1 MHPLKW
7 FGIIVLYTVVTLLCV
22 YYIPNGSSLSGVTVF
37 FGFTFVA
44 FVPGYCLLSLLFQEG
59 KLDIIEKT
67 VLSVALSFSIAGISG
82 LFLGL
87 SSVGLTVST
96 ITRSLSITVIVI
108 AFLAMLRKTGLI
120 RLPSRKLHAQNPK
133 EVSSELLLLC
143 LVGKKLEFKGD

>member
-7 FGIIVLYTVVTLLCV
+7 FGIIILYTVVTLLCV
-22 YYIPNGSSLSGVTVF
+22 YYIPSGSILWGVTVF

-87 SSVGLTVST
+87 SSAGLTVS
-96 ITRSLSITVIVI
+96 SITKSLTIIVI
-108 AFLAMLRKTGLI
+108 ALAFLAMLRKTGLI
-120 RLPSRKLHAQNPK
+120 RLPSRKLHAQIPK
-133 EVSSELLLLC
+133 EISS
-143 LVGKKLEFKGD
+143 